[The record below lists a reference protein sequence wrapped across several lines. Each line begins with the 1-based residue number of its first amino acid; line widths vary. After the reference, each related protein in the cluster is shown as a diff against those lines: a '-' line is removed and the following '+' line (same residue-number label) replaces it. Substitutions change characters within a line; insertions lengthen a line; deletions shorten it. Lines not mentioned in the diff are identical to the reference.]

1 MNSNKKRIPNI
12 PLSIDGAAKA
22 LDIDREYILTWLLDG
37 SIRACI
43 NYRTYFSDS
52 LTYSVAVLSDYT
64 NIMEE
69 FKKYRDDE
77 FSRDCPLSSLLSTV
91 HSTISINAY
100 SVPLKTND
108 NGTSF
113 SADLKG
119 LWHINELTD
128 VEELYDNMINDN
140 PAYVNIIPY
149 IPDSIYNSGVNDEM
163 ADYILGFNV
172 EVSFDDI
179 CISYEDI
186 LRIECY
192 LSGGTDLLALDTSTP
207 CSEQYCSDF
216 TPTEQLSM
224 AFIQLILSNPN
235 LGSTF
240 IEKPTSSLRLIE
252 DVLEKGGHGQLN
264 STTNTFREAITEG
277 KSLLKSSN
285 TRKWKINKLRP
296 RNPYINKCK
305 TLIQLI
311 KAHPLIMFKDIDDVE
326 KYYDAIN
333 QMLRMQ
339 NMGEFKVN
347 KDVFQYVCEL
357 SR

>member
-1 MNSNKKRIPNI
+1 MNSNKKRMPNI

-69 FKKYRDDE
+69 FKRYRDDE

-140 PAYVNIIPY
+140 SAYVNIIPY
-149 IPDSIYNSGVNDEM
+149 IPDSIYNSGVNGGI

-172 EVSFDDI
+172 EVSFDDL

-186 LRIECY
+186 RRIDEY
-192 LSGGTDLLALDTSTP
+192 LSSKGELGKVNSPKQAIEPKFTSIQQLA
-207 CSEQYCSDF
+207 
-216 TPTEQLSM
+216 M
-224 AFIQLILSNPN
+224 VFIQLIESDST
-235 LGSTF
+235 LGSRTIKIPHSSLEF
-240 IEKPTSSLRLIE
+240 IERIRSRNNYPPLAIDSRAFGDLISLGKRLFDPKQRETEVMANGSKKPKKLTKKNSETLLKLIE
-252 DVLEKGGHGQLN
+252 
-264 STTNTFREAITEG
+264 S
-277 KSLLKSSN
+277 
-285 TRKWKINKLRP
+285 
-296 RNPYINKCK
+296 
-305 TLIQLI
+305 
-311 KAHPLIMFKDIDDVE
+311 HPLFSSETIDDPTYIYEIINNELNLEMELEVFVE
-326 KYYDAIN
+326 TLNTAKNY
-333 QMLRMQ
+333 
-339 NMGEFKVN
+339 
-347 KDVFQYVCEL
+347 
-357 SR
+357 